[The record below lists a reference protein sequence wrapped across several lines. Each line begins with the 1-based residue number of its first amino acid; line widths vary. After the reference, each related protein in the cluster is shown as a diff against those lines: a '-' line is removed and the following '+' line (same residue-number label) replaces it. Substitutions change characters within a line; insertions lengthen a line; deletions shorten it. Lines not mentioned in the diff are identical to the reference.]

1 MTPESIE
8 NALKETIRDGR
19 LSRGETKALREVIG
33 ESDLTPAQFGLLR
46 TSAFK
51 MAHEWGK
58 TRPMSEVLE
67 WLEDVT
73 ALLEPKS
80 TTRPSVA
87 GIGDSAVAFSPGSEC
102 LDRILAF
109 VQRSLRTLDVC
120 VFTITDDRIAREL
133 IDARKR
139 RVKVRL
145 VTDDEKALDLGSDIE
160 RLGDCGIEVAV
171 DREGHMH
178 HKFAISDQAS
188 LLTGSYNWTRGAAEA
203 NHENIIVTAESRLVL
218 PFVGEFERLWTR
230 YGGR

>member
-33 ESDLTPAQFGLLR
+33 ESDLEPKEFALLR
-46 TSAFK
+46 TAAFK

-80 TTRPSVA
+80 SPRPTGGA
-87 GIGDSAVAFSPGSEC
+87 GDAAVAFSPGSEC

-109 VQRSLRTLDVC
+109 VARSLRTLDVC
-120 VFTITDDRIAREL
+120 VFTITDDRIAKAL
-133 IDARKR
+133 IDARKK

-160 RLGDCGIEVAV
+160 RLGDFGIEIAV

-178 HKFAISDQAS
+178 HKFAISDQTS

-203 NHENIIVTAESRLVL
+203 NHENIIITAEPRIVT
-218 PFVGEFERLWTR
+218 PFVGEFERLWGR